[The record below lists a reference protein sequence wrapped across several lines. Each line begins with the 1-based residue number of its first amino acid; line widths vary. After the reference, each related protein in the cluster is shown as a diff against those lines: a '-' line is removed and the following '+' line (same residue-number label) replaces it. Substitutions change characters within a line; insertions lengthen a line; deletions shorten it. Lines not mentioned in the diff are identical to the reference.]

1 MAVTV
6 EEKQTRI
13 VIFSKAPAQHSNT
26 QCLRPKKIP
35 DSRLLRIEHVPLSTR
50 RESNAGE
57 KVEKRKQTEGKY
69 VDTAWYVKDNTS
81 MQG

>member
-26 QCLRPKKIP
+26 QCLRTKKIP

-57 KVEKRKQTEGKY
+57 KVEKQKQTEG
-69 VDTAWYVKDNTS
+69 
-81 MQG
+81 